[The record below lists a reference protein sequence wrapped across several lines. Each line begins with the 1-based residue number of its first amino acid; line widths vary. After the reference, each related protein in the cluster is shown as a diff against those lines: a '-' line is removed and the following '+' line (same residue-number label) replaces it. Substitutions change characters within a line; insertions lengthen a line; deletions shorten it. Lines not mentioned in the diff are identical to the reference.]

1 MMGDLLGSFHR
12 GNQKQ
17 IRESLDGQPMG
28 VKRTI
33 LVVERRD
40 VTDGIR
46 ATHGPFGMLGQTSLR
61 TMSP

>member
-1 MMGDLLGSFHR
+1 MGDLLGSFHR

-28 VKRTI
+28 AKRTI

-46 ATHGPFGMLGQTSLR
+46 ATPVPFRMVGQPSSR